1 VTQVVNDRAASLA
14 QDCCSALNQ
23 LPDRNPNCFTS
34 LTRLIPGGQL
44 GTEQARVGAFVSEP
58 TPGCKL
64 LVDGGGGG
72 QVPRFHVRTIVND
85 DEAIEGQPR
94 LGTVASNELI
104 DGVLV
109 NTARRR

>member
-72 QVPRFHVRTIVND
+72 QVPRFQVRTIVND

>member
-1 VTQVVNDRAASLA
+1 
-14 QDCCSALNQ
+14 
-23 LPDRNPNCFTS
+23 
-34 LTRLIPGGQL
+34 
-44 GTEQARVGAFVSEP
+44 
-58 TPGCKL
+58 
-64 LVDGGGGG
+64 
-72 QVPRFHVRTIVND
+72 VND